1 MADELTKAN
10 INLFAVLRNLE
21 DLCELDEETKK
32 LVAGKTISIAFKV
45 KGGPNAVI
53 SFHNGKA
60 SLTRGKGKASIK
72 LYFTSPEHL
81 NKMFDGKANPI
92 PLKGITKIGFLK
104 NEFTKLTDRLAY
116 YLKPTDT
123 LLEDPDYMKINTILT
138 ANTAFFA
145 LAEIGNT
152 DRIGKMNASR
162 IDDGVIS
169 ITIKNGPAINIT
181 AKGGTLSAA
190 KGQGDSPRAFMTF
203 SCVKIANAILNGKM
217 DTYTCIGTG
226 DFEVKGF
233 MPMLDNMNKLL
244 YQVPSYLK

>member
-32 LVAGKTISIAFKV
+32 LVAGKNISIAFHV
-45 KGGPNAVI
+45 KDGPNAVI
-53 SFHNGKA
+53 SFKDGKA
-60 SLTRGKGKASIK
+60 SLTRGKGSASIK
-72 LYFTSPEHL
+72 LFFTSPEHM

-92 PLKGITKIGFLK
+92 PLKGISKIGFLK

-116 YLKPTDT
+116 YLKPTDQ
-123 LLEDPDYMKINTILT
+123 LLENPDYMKINTVLT
-138 ANTAFFA
+138 AHTAFFA
-145 LAEIGNT
+145 LAEIGNY
-152 DRIGKMNASR
+152 DRIGKLNAGR

-169 ITIKNGPAINIT
+169 IAVKNGPAINIT
-181 AKGGTLSAA
+181 AKSGKLTSA
-190 KGQGDSPRAFMTF
+190 KGLGTSPRAFMTF
-203 SCVKIANAILNGKM
+203 SCVQIANAILNGKM

-244 YQVPSYLK
+244 SQVPSYLK